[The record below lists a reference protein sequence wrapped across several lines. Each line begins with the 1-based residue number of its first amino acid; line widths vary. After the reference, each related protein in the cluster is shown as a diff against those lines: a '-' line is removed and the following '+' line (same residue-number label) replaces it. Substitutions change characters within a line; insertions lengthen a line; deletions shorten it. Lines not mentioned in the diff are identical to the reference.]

1 MGRQSSVS
9 TKGSTATSAG
19 GCSSSSWKADSY
31 DVAQGSI
38 LSVSTCAGTPLL
50 LQSAERHFRRY
61 VLKVNGLEEAVN
73 KVMALCQ
80 PTRPVIPSAVT
91 FANGA
96 TQLREGIWWWGERTN
111 AGSRSSTVLSP
122 ATGRGLSTDRHG
134 LT

>member
-80 PTRPVIPSAVT
+80 TETPCHSERRDVRKRR
-91 FANGA
+91 NA
-96 TQLREGIWWWGERTN
+96 T
-111 AGSRSSTVLSP
+111 SRGNLVV
-122 ATGRGLSTDRHG
+122 G
-134 LT
+134 